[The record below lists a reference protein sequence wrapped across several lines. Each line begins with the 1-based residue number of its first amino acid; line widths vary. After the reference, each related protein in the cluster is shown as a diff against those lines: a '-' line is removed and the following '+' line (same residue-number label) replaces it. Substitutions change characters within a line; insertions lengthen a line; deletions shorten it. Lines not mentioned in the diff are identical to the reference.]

1 MISAPLVLIIM
12 AIEAGITVLY
22 CPTLWRLFSASILT
36 TDAPP
41 KTGRVHPVEHVRP
54 HGVLPGCYSFLKSP
68 LSVLRYGFAV
78 THAMAHTVTH
88 ALDPRLRPT
97 LG

>member
-1 MISAPLVLIIM
+1 MISAPLVLIIV

-36 TDAPP
+36 TDTPP

-68 LSVLRYGFAV
+68 LPCLGSSIAV
-78 THAMAHTVTH
+78 ANAE
-88 ALDPRLRPT
+88 
-97 LG
+97 